1 MYFYGFLKDFY
12 VQNPALV
19 TTNLA
24 FSLLIPVQDILL
36 PHYYGKLIDAMVNK
50 KDIFKYI
57 TIVIAIFSF
66 VEAGFILSDWHDI
79 KTSSGFQTFARKEI
93 LNNILTKYD
102 DHYSDIYIG
111 KIMSQIVKIPH
122 TLVVWYERM
131 KSSIIPYILVL
142 GFASCYFGKADKLLG
157 ITLFITAVLYATI
170 VIGLPQTYCQV
181 SSSQKD
187 KVINE
192 IHEQI
197 DDILRNFIAM
207 HGDKSIQQYEIHRLQ
222 NYEKLFTVKFTET
235 MKCLMKTKVMTSFVI
250 LSFTI
255 FFILRSYYL
264 IQNKKL
270 TTASF
275 SSLFLILIYIN
286 GMMMWLESQLRE
298 SIFDWGIISESDDLF
313 KKPDQ
318 RHADKQKQEDEDD
331 DDDWNKKD
339 KPEIPQREGIGMV
352 NVMFGFPE
360 SGKKILK
367 DITFHVE
374 KGETVVIVGNIG
386 SGKSTI
392 LKLLLRFTEPE
403 SGTIYIDG
411 RTYKDM
417 TMKEVKKRIG
427 FVPQHPLLFD
437 RTVLDNI
444 LYGTT
449 GVNREQVISFL
460 KEYNIMKEFGNLKH
474 GLDSRVGKNGSRLS
488 GGQRQIVLCLRA
500 FFQNNDIIIMDE
512 PTASLDKIS
521 KETLKSVINVTM
533 KNKTVIIVT
542 HDNELLKIA
551 ERKIYVVDGKIQEAT
566 NDGSPFKGAMFI
578 DDFYNI

>member
-1 MYFYGFLKDFY
+1 MYFYGFLRDFY
-12 VQNPALV
+12 VQNPILV

-36 PHYYGKLIDAMVNK
+36 PHYYGKLIDAMTNK
-50 KDIFKYI
+50 KDLIKYVG
-57 TIVIAIFSF
+57 IVICIFTF
-66 VEAGFILSDWHDI
+66 VEFGFIMSDWHDI

-93 LNNILTKYD
+93 LNNVLSKYD

-111 KIMSQIVKIPH
+111 KIMSQIVKLPH

-131 KSSIIPYILVL
+131 KSHIIPYILVF
-142 GFASCYFGKADKLLG
+142 GFAVCYFGRTDKWLG
-157 ITLFITAVLYATI
+157 LTLFITAVLYASI
-170 VIGLPQTYCQV
+170 VIGFPQTYCQS

-197 DDILRNFIAM
+197 DDIFRNFVAM
-207 HGDKSIQQYEIHRLQ
+207 HGDKEIQKQEIDRLQ
-222 NYEKLFTVKFTET
+222 DYEKLFTVKFAET
-235 MKCLMKTKVMTSFVI
+235 MKCLMKTKCMTSIVI

-255 FFILRSYYL
+255 FFILRSYKL
-264 IQNKKL
+264 IQNQKL
-270 TTASF
+270 TTATF
-275 SSLFLILIYIN
+275 SSLFLILIYLN
-286 GMMMWLESQLRE
+286 GMMMWVESQLRE

-313 KKPDQ
+313 KKPLQ
-318 RHADKQKQEDEDD
+318 RKIEKQNTKENEDD
-331 DDDWNKKD
+331 DYLVIE
-339 KPEIPQREGIGMV
+339 KPTIPQRDGVGMI

-392 LKLLLRFTEPE
+392 LKLLLKFIEPD
-403 SGTIYIDG
+403 SGTIYVDG
-411 RTYKDM
+411 RSYNDM
-417 TMKEVKKRIG
+417 SIKEIKRRVG
-427 FVPQHPLLFD
+427 FVPQHPILFD
-437 RTVLDNI
+437 RSVLENI
-444 LYGTT
+444 LYGTS
-449 GVNREQVISFL
+449 GVNRDQVVAFL
-460 KEYNIMKEFGNLKH
+460 KEFNILKEFSNLKH

-500 FFQNNDIIIMDE
+500 YFQNNDIIIMDE
-512 PTASLDKIS
+512 PTASLDKLS
-521 KETLKSVINVTM
+521 KDTLKRVINVTM
-533 KNKTVIIVT
+533 QNKTVIIVT

-566 NDGSPFKGAMFI
+566 NDGSPFKGSMFI